1 MPVSWQQQSTHTM
14 LSVKNMSWL
23 CAYIQV
29 LLFVN
34 TAYIPIAQEK
44 QQTLKHLKRSIG
56 PVCKRRSASLT
67 LGPIKLPPNI
77 RYAASLTC
85 VLLKLV
91 STTVVSHMARFPTN
105 MSNENGCIIPRSFI
119 TAIYRLSRQIKLKK
133 QNKVLRNNLPALP
146 VSKSLRQAS
155 SQGKIRRN
163 KTKI

>member
-1 MPVSWQQQSTHTM
+1 MPVRWKQQPTHTT

-34 TAYIPIAQEK
+34 TAYIPTVQEI
-44 QQTLKHLKRSIG
+44 QQRLQHLKRSIG
-56 PVCKRRSASLT
+56 PVCKRLSASLT
-67 LGPIKLPPNI
+67 SGPIKSPPNV
-77 RYAASLTC
+77 RYSASPSC
-85 VLLKLV
+85 VLLKLI
-91 STTVVSHMARFPTN
+91 SITGVSHIARFPTN
-105 MSNENGCIIPRSFI
+105 MSNENGGIIQRSFT

-155 SQGKIRRN
+155 SQGNTRRN